1 MSIFTILFV
10 VLLIAWL
17 MGFTVFHVANR
28 PDSHPSDLAVILF
41 VLHFVSRRPARGIV
55 SSLCLRRSKT
65 KPR

>member
-17 MGFTVFHVANR
+17 MGFTVFHVAGGLITSFDTGGDFSR
-28 PDSHPSDLAVILF
+28 SALC
-41 VLHFVSRRPARGIV
+41 SRRPARGIV
-55 SSLCLRRSKT
+55 SSFCLRRSKT